1 MENDWPEQNEGSKPD
16 LDLGDGHSLTWT
28 RYEGEICGG
37 IIRHD
42 MPVSEKFPHGY
53 CDGAF
58 WLRGNKLTAS
68 EPNRPR
74 WDLTGS
80 FECPTLSPSFLCH
93 CGDHGW
99 IREGRW
105 VRA

>member
-1 MENDWPEQNEGSKPD
+1 METNDWPDPNEGSKPY
-16 LDLGDGHSLTWT
+16 LELGDGHSLTWT

-42 MPVSEKFPHGY
+42 KSDSPTGY

-58 WLRGNKLTAS
+58 WLRGSKFIAS
-68 EPNRPR
+68 EPNRPQR
-74 WDLTGS
+74 DLSGG
-80 FECPTLSPSFLCH
+80 FECPTLSPSFLCY

-99 IREGRW
+99 IREGKW